1 MIPLWSVQGVSRAHL
16 GGQQRGVFRRTRW
29 ALQSY
34 HDIMALGKPQTSP
47 DDTSVLY
54 MLITNAHHFARLG
67 SELLRWPRNLV
78 QNLASIPYKQFS
90 LMLQSEKYLVLLT
103 SMEHEHQLLWK
114 EASYSAMASKSSSK
128 PAKCLW
134 NRCLMLSQT
143 CRNLKFKVEIPS
155 TFCYPLS
162 SQ

>member
-1 MIPLWSVQGVSRAHL
+1 MIPLWSVQDVSRAHL
-16 GGQQRGVFRRTRW
+16 GGQQRGVLRRTRW

-34 HDIMALGKPQTSP
+34 HEIMALGKLQTSLH
-47 DDTSVLY
+47 DTSVLY
-54 MLITNAHHFARLG
+54 MLITNAHHLAILILT
-67 SELLRWPRNLV
+67 EQRWPRNLV
-78 QNLASIPYKQFS
+78 QNHHIPYEQFS

-103 SMEHEHQLLWK
+103 SMEHEHQLSWK
-114 EASYSAMASKSSSK
+114 EASYSAMASKSSPK

-155 TFCYPLS
+155 TFYYSLS